1 MSLHPI
7 VLMSSPSVLHALALS
22 RGVGSWVSAPR
33 GFGNVPAALSH
44 DVLPLA
50 ACGERFKRPV
60 AVVAHTPPS
69 GLIDVRFFSR
79 ETTMADPAFELRP
92 ALTYATHDG
101 VALQGDLYLP
111 RRLAEAAG
119 AVPALIAVH
128 GGGWQ
133 QGARSAFQHWGP
145 YLAARGY
152 ALFAISYRFA
162 KKGKKTFPESVRD
175 VLAAIQYLRGNATGL
190 GIDSAR
196 IGLFGASAG
205 AHLSALAALGARS
218 PAIAGGY
225 PDDPVASVD
234 TAVKVLVGV
243 YGVYDLV
250 EMWQAYRANSPLDN
264 NIENFIG
271 AAPME
276 NRQVYFD
283 ASPVSYATY
292 ANNNTAVLLA
302 CGTEDDLV
310 DRKVHTDAFLRAL
323 KQAGF
328 FARTCIVQGAGHYW
342 ISDPLDEPGSFTAF
356 FAPRL
361 MRFLAE
367 KL

>member
-1 MSLHPI
+1 
-7 VLMSSPSVLHALALS
+7 
-22 RGVGSWVSAPR
+22 
-33 GFGNVPAALSH
+33 
-44 DVLPLA
+44 
-50 ACGERFKRPV
+50 
-60 AVVAHTPPS
+60 
-69 GLIDVRFFSR
+69 
-79 ETTMADPAFELRP
+79 MAEPAFELRP

-111 RRLAEAAG
+111 KAAG
-119 AVPALIAVH
+119 PAPALIAVH

-162 KKGKKTFPESVRD
+162 KKGKKAFPEAVRD
-175 VLAAIQYLRGNATGL
+175 VLAAIQYVRGNAEAL
-190 GIDSAR
+190 GIDGAR

-205 AHLSALAALGARS
+205 AHLCALAALGGRS
-218 PAIAGGY
+218 PALAGGY
-225 PDDPVASVD
+225 PDDACAGVD

-250 EMWQAYRANSPLDN
+250 EMWQAYRLNSPLDN

-276 NRQVYFD
+276 NYFD

-292 ANNNTAVLLA
+292 ANNNTAVLRHRGRPRRPQGSHRRVPA
-302 CGTEDDLV
+302 
-310 DRKVHTDAFLRAL
+310 RP
-323 KQAGF
+323 QAG
-328 FARTCIVQGAGHYW
+328 RVLRPHLYRAGRR
-342 ISDPLDEPGSFTAF
+342 PLLDQR
-356 FAPRL
+356 APR
-361 MRFLAE
+361 RAR
-367 KL
+367 